1 MRKITMAALLAVTM
15 LSSIGHSQQK
25 IQETQSRFIP
35 ENDMYIPE
43 DARGTGGISK
53 AEFAVILDKTYKI
66 YAPLISK
73 MGSTLKV
80 VNYWSDGRVNA
91 SSSRSGNILYV
102 FMFGGLARHDAIN
115 YEAMVLA
122 TCHELG
128 HHLGGFPKKAS
139 TGLTWSTAEG
149 GSDYFASLKCM
160 RKYFATEDN
169 AAILKKKAGEL
180 DPFAVSR
187 CQQAFTTTK
196 DRLICMRSSLGA
208 QSMANF
214 FASTGPGF
222 MYKFNTP
229 STYKPSA
236 TIMGYP
242 NDQCR
247 LDTYFAGMLCSISDT
262 VNLEN
267 TDLKA
272 GACYR
277 GKHQVGFRP
286 QCWFA
291 H

>member
-1 MRKITMAALLAVTM
+1 MRKITMAVLLAVTLM
-15 LSSIGHSQQK
+15 SSIGYSQAVFSS
-25 IQETQSRFIP
+25 QESRFIP

-43 DARGTGGISK
+43 DIRGVGGISK
-53 AEFAVILDKTYKI
+53 AKFSLILDKVYRI
-66 YAPLISK
+66 YTPLLSK
-73 MGSTLKV
+73 AGFTLKMF
-80 VNYWSDGRVNA
+80 NYWSDGRVNA
-91 SSSRSGNILYV
+91 SSSRSGNILNI
-102 FMFGGLARHDAIN
+102 FMFGGLARHESIN

-128 HHLGGFPKKAS
+128 HHLGGYPKKAS
-139 TGLTWSTAEG
+139 AGLTWSTAEG

-169 AAILKKKAGEL
+169 AAVLKKKSAEL

-187 CQQAFTTTK
+187 CQQAFAGTK

-222 MYKFNTP
+222 QYKFNTP
-229 STYKPSA
+229 STYKPSV
-236 TIMGYP
+236 TIMSYP

-247 LDTYFAGMLCSISDT
+247 LDTYFAGMLCSVSDSL
-262 VNLEN
+262 NLGN
-267 TDLKA
+267 TDPKA

-277 GKHQVGFRP
+277 GQHQVGFRP

-291 H
+291 N

>member
-1 MRKITMAALLAVTM
+1 MRKITMIAVMAVAM
-15 LSSIGHSQQK
+15 LSSIGYAEINYGDNH
-25 IQETQSRFIP
+25 SRFIP

-43 DARGTGGISK
+43 DNRGVGGISK
-53 AEFAVILDKTYKI
+53 TEFSTILDKVYKI
-66 YAPLISK
+66 YAPLVAP
-73 MGSTLKV
+73 MGFNLRV

-91 SSSRSGNILYV
+91 SSSRSGSTLNI

-128 HHLGGFPKKAS
+128 HHLGGYPKKAS
-139 TGLTWSTAEG
+139 AGLTWSTAEG

-187 CQQAFTTTK
+187 CQQAFVGTK

-222 MYKFNTP
+222 QYKFSTP
-229 STYKPSA
+229 STYEPTT
-236 TIMGYP
+236 TIMSYP

-247 LDTYFAGMLCSISDT
+247 LDTYFAGMLCSVSDT
-262 VNLEN
+262 VNMGN
-267 TDLKA
+267 TDPKT

-291 H
+291 N